1 MKLNMG
7 CGNDYKEGWINL
19 DSRKNIRA
27 DVLHNLNKFPYPF
40 KNNYFSEILASHVL
54 EHLDDP
60 IGTLKELARIS
71 KNNSKITI
79 RVPHAYSYANATDIQ
94 HKTNFTENSFS
105 ENHIV
110 EYELTDLKLVES
122 KFCFPVNKWKKL
134 IPFKKYLKI
143 FFNGVYD
150 DIQFEFVVKK

>member
-110 EYELTDLKLVES
+110 EYELT
-122 KFCFPVNKWKKL
+122 
-134 IPFKKYLKI
+134 YL
-143 FFNGVYD
+143 
-150 DIQFEFVVKK
+150 